1 MPFPRLLVIPQLL
14 IDKLFD
20 PLSSSYLFVVSV
32 RVTLRSRSGRHDRV
46 DTNRLIRYVLNVTT
60 TSRNVRLVWGYAIA
74 VSKVSSLVTG
84 G

>member
-1 MPFPRLLVIPQLL
+1 MTVTRTSVRLAVPHAMLVIPQLL

-46 DTNRLIRYVLNVTT
+46 DTNRLIRYV
-60 TSRNVRLVWGYAIA
+60 Y
-74 VSKVSSLVTG
+74 
-84 G
+84 